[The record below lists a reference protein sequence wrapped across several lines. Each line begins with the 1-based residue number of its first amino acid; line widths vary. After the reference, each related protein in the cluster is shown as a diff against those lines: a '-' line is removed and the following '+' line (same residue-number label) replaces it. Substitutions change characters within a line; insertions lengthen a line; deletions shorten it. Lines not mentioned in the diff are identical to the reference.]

1 MSIPGPIFQKEVRT
15 AGRKGSTYLIRG
27 LYVGAMLAVVSLVF
41 LVVTSNHGDQAGA
54 AELMQSTQMV
64 APAVT
69 HGVVWF
75 QFVALTLVAA
85 IASSSAICDE
95 RRAGTLAAL
104 MTTPLKAWQIVMG
117 KMTGSLVQI
126 AVLLMAAAPL
136 LLAIRV
142 FGGLTAR
149 TVVLSVTLTLLH
161 AVLASMLAIFYSIR
175 ARRATGAF
183 LVALLSLA
191 LIQAGPPLVAY
202 AADELLKEFGSSLF
216 AVLGFEF
223 NALAWIVVTATPAA
237 LEISIMAE
245 AFGTLPGVPAGVV
258 NWLWAVNSVYLLVWI
273 ALLFG
278 LSSMVLRRVL
288 NAEAA
293 GTAPVKVAGLPK
305 RTKRM
310 LVTPVAD
317 SAAPASGA
325 PVAASTQ
332 DGAERSNQFSRDV
345 DDNPVMWRELR
356 QATFTKPV
364 HLWVAGGV
372 CGAML
377 LFLYIRVGMRDE
389 SLHYVIVLICAIVS
403 LALSAIGTTSGISG
417 EREARSWDALLT
429 TPLSAREIV
438 WGKFLGA
445 VRKQWFT
452 PALLLTHLVIAG
464 TLGGGLNLSWVLLIP
479 VLLGPIAA
487 FGATGVLLSL
497 VCKKS
502 SLAATLNFFLAI
514 GLYLITPLTL
524 IALSELSNTPV
535 FRDTVKSAA
544 ESTLIVN
551 PATMAYLVVD
561 GASKLTYPFHLGSYE
576 VFDLFRLS
584 FWNFTGLVFAVALG
598 YAVVTATALAMAS
611 ARLAYLTG
619 RAR

>member
-1 MSIPGPIFQKEVRT
+1 
-15 AGRKGSTYLIRG
+15 
-27 LYVGAMLAVVSLVF
+27 
-41 LVVTSNHGDQAGA
+41 
-54 AELMQSTQMV
+54 
-64 APAVT
+64 
-69 HGVVWF
+69 
-75 QFVALTLVAA
+75 
-85 IASSSAICDE
+85 
-95 RRAGTLAAL
+95 
-104 MTTPLKAWQIVMG
+104 
-117 KMTGSLVQI
+117 
-126 AVLLMAAAPL
+126 
-136 LLAIRV
+136 
-142 FGGLTAR
+142 
-149 TVVLSVTLTLLH
+149 
-161 AVLASMLAIFYSIR
+161 VLASMLAIFYSIR

-377 LFLYIRVGMRDE
+377 LLLYIRVGMRDE